1 MLSPRR
7 VEHGRRRVHL
17 AGITAHPAGAC
28 VTPQARNL
36 LMDLGYRA
44 DRLRFLIR
52 DRDNKLHR
60 RVHPPYRSLISDRR
74 RGGIRAHSAAPSR
87 LLRPDR
93 LAASSVHEF
102 VQVA

>member
-1 MLSPRR
+1 M
-7 VEHGRRRVHL
+7 
-17 AGITAHPAGAC
+17 TQ
-28 VTPQARNL
+28 QARNL